1 MKKNIIF
8 DYDGTLVE
16 FPVKFMFEETHRVVS
31 ASGMPSVSDQEL
43 EECFS
48 DFDFFRFARNDV
60 FAELL
65 RRGDPGG
72 RPKDPIEAEEAFKEL
87 YWKEF
92 KWHEFPLGK
101 PFPETIETLER
112 LQNMGYL
119 LSIATAR
126 VIEPQELLSEMHDCG
141 IGRFFSFD
149 VIQTRGSHLDNWKDK
164 STQISRLISTTGIS
178 AAGSVIVGDIP
189 SDIVSGQSLE
199 LGYTIAV
206 QSGGIRKDVL
216 EAAEPDAV
224 LLHLGDLPNL
234 LIDLEF

>member
-16 FPVKFMFEETHRVVS
+16 FPIRFMFEETHRVLS
-31 ASGMPSVSDQEL
+31 ISGMPSVTDQEL

-48 DFDFFRFARNDV
+48 DFDFFRFARSEV
-60 FAELL
+60 FC
-65 RRGDPGG
+65 RGNPGG
-72 RPKDPIEAEEAFKEL
+72 CPKDPLKAEEAFKKL

-92 KWHEFPLGK
+92 RWHDFPLGK

-112 LQNMGYL
+112 LKSMGYL

-126 VIEPQELLSEMHDCG
+126 VIESEELLSEMHECG
-141 IGRFFSFD
+141 IGSFFSLE
-149 VIQTRGSHLDNWKDK
+149 VIQTRSSHVDDWQDK
-164 STQISRLISTTGIS
+164 SKQISGLISATGVS
-178 AAGSVIVGDIP
+178 AENSVIVGDIP
-189 SDIVSGQSLE
+189 SDIFSGQDSGLK
-199 LGYTIAV
+199 YTIAV
-206 QSGGIRKDVL
+206 QSGGIKKNVL
-216 EAAEPDAV
+216 EETEPDAV